1 MLIEKLKRLFGRK
14 EIPREA
20 QDLLRD
26 ATTPRQLLHGLDEL
40 IARNEVEVQGL
51 NRDMES
57 LEGTDQKESERI
69 RSGELRERTKNN
81 VLRRIQRLRQQMDNL
96 EERQR
101 IYNRNINLLIRL
113 VGRIQ
118 ALEAMELR
126 GVDED
131 QIDTILSD
139 YEEEFAAYRNVL
151 DTEELLVSDFGSSLD
166 DSQNLSKLEAEI
178 LGVKTAA
185 QEGKKA
191 TPDREKG
198 HRSRAKKD
206 KTEVAAAE
214 VVADGEVD
222 GSKTPAHELLDSE
235 EVDPA
240 TEKPSA
246 HREIEP

>member
-14 EIPREA
+14 EIPTEA
-20 QDLLRD
+20 RDLLRD

-57 LEGTDQKESERI
+57 LEGTEHRETGRV
-69 RSGELRERTKNN
+69 RSGELGERTKNN

-131 QIDTILSD
+131 QIDSILSD

-166 DSQNLSKLEAEI
+166 DSQDLSKLEAEI
-178 LGVKTAA
+178 LGEPTD
-185 QEGKKA
+185 EKKA
-191 TPDREKG
+191 SPEKEKKQ
-198 HRSRAKKD
+198 RSRTKKT
-206 KTEVAAAE
+206 KTEVPAAE
-214 VVADGEVD
+214 QVAS
-222 GSKTPAHELLDSE
+222 SKMPAPEPLDS
-235 EVDPA
+235 DDGDSAAQQPG
-240 TEKPSA
+240 A